1 MAPDSGYKEFVLEGE
16 TAIQVDTSKTED
28 VDVGLAAVTSCVK
41 SLLEA
46 RDQGTI
52 VFADGVTGRMLE
64 TMAVLWMRAAHAND
78 RVRHGMFQHWNA
90 HGPDIVGKLITDA
103 TSRPG
108 KMLMPDDFTAF
119 MGTPPGH

>member
-1 MAPDSGYKEFVLEGE
+1 MAPDSGYKEFVFEGE

-90 HGPDIVGKLITDA
+90 HGRTLWADYRCHFAAGKDA
-103 TSRPG
+103 DAG
-108 KMLMPDDFTAF
+108 
-119 MGTPPGH
+119 